1 VGYWDSGEGEGGRDE
16 RLGRVVIVGRVGWE
30 VRTEGPVN
38 ERWLDG
44 VSSPPDPPSCLCLTD
59 SASDELSAHWTG
71 RH

>member
-1 VGYWDSGEGEGGRDE
+1 MGYWDSGEGEGGRDE

-44 VSSPPDPPSCLCLTD
+44 VSSPPDPPTPCVYSEGDDDCR
-59 SASDELSAHWTG
+59 AAI
-71 RH
+71 